1 MVRDYSQV
9 LADIETAIEGEDDWV
24 AILATVVCEL
34 HNSFEDFHWTGFYR
48 VTSPGVLKVGPYQG
62 GHGCLEITFDRGIC
76 GACATTKE
84 TQLVDNVHDREDHIA
99 CSSSTMSEIVV
110 PVLAE
115 DGSVLAVLDIDSDIA
130 AAFDANDK
138 KNLEAL
144 CTTLATYFR

>member
-9 LADIETAIEGEDDWV
+9 LADIEMGIEGEDDWV

-62 GHGCLEITFDRGIC
+62 GHGCIEITFDRGIC
-76 GACATTKE
+76 GTCATTQK
-84 TQLVDNVHDREDHIA
+84 TQLVDDVDQREDHIA

-110 PVLAE
+110 PVVTE
-115 DGSVLAVLDIDSDIA
+115 DGRLLAVLDIDSDNE
-130 AAFDANDK
+130 AAFGENDK
-138 KNLEAL
+138 ENLEAL
-144 CTTLATYFR
+144 CALLATQFR

>member
-9 LADIETAIEGEDDWV
+9 LADIEMAIEGEDDWV

-62 GHGCLEITFDRGIC
+62 GHGCIEITFDRGIC
-76 GACATTKE
+76 GTCATTQK
-84 TQLVDNVHDREDHIA
+84 TQLVDDVDQREDHIA

-110 PVLAE
+110 PVVTE
-115 DGSVLAVLDIDSDIA
+115 DGRLLAVLDIDSDNE
-130 AAFDANDK
+130 AAFDENDK
-138 KNLEAL
+138 ENLQAL
-144 CTTLATYFR
+144 CALLATQFR

>member
-9 LADIETAIEGEDDWV
+9 LADIEMAIEGEDDWV

-62 GHGCLEITFDRGIC
+62 GHGCIEITFDRGIC
-76 GACATTKE
+76 GTCATTQK
-84 TQLVDNVHDREDHIA
+84 TQLVDDVDQREDHIA

-110 PVLAE
+110 PVVTE
-115 DGSVLAVLDIDSDIA
+115 DGRLLAVLDIDSDNE
-130 AAFDANDK
+130 AAFDENDK
-138 KNLEAL
+138 ENLEAL
-144 CTTLATYFR
+144 CALLATQFR

>member
-9 LADIETAIEGEDDWV
+9 LADIEMAIEGEDDWV

-62 GHGCLEITFDRGIC
+62 GHGCIEITFDKGIC
-76 GACATTKE
+76 GTCATTQK
-84 TQLVDNVHDREDHIA
+84 TQLVDDVDQREDHIA

-110 PVLAE
+110 PVVTE
-115 DGSVLAVLDIDSDIA
+115 DGRLLAVLDIDSDNE
-130 AAFDANDK
+130 AAFDENDK
-138 KNLEAL
+138 ENLEAL
-144 CTTLATYFR
+144 CALLATQFR

>member
-9 LADIETAIEGEDDWV
+9 LADIEMAIEGEDDWV

-62 GHGCLEITFDRGIC
+62 GHGCIEITFDRGIC
-76 GACATTKE
+76 GTCATTQK
-84 TQLVDNVHDREDHIA
+84 TQLVDDVDQREDHIA

-110 PVLAE
+110 PVVTE
-115 DGSVLAVLDIDSDIA
+115 DGRLLAVLDIDSDNE
-130 AAFDANDK
+130 AAFDENDK

-144 CTTLATYFR
+144 CALLGTQFR

>member
-9 LADIETAIEGEDDWV
+9 LANIEMAIEGEDDWI

-48 VTSPGVLKVGPYQG
+48 VTGPGLLKVGPYQG

-76 GACATTKE
+76 GTCATTQE
-84 TQLVDNVHDREDHIA
+84 TQLVENVHQREDHIA

-115 DGSVLAVLDIDSDIA
+115 DGKTLAVLDIDSDIE
-130 AAFDANDK
+130 AAFDENDK
-138 KNLEAL
+138 VNLEAL
-144 CTTLATYFR
+144 CAIIATHFR